1 MDDNTE
7 VIRGNDGSWNPL
19 GFGQAFSTPG
29 GSTQQYGFTNNY
41 APSPQAKAL
50 GTVIEILNDPRNSW
64 MGLGPM
70 AGVIKGPGWGAE
82 ALRRYKLMG
91 GTPET
96 LNHTL
101 KMRAMHPE
109 SRNEIVSNFRRGTDI
124 AAPGEDYQSRLL
136 GLPTGQ
142 ERTMNIAGSIYEQMD
157 RGGRP
162 NTRFGSG
169 PAQDITMHRPGE
181 PNMESASAAN
191 AAYGAV
197 SRQVARMLDT
207 PGFQFSRAQDLPRV
221 TQRDYNTQFP
231 QFTERHPGTPAA
243 EVRAQMRR
251 DLGLDRTLD
260 TGTASRRASDLVPG
274 AGATRRQW
282 PDNRPAYGGPERRA
296 RPSREEE
303 LAREALD
310 PIPPD
315 VERLFQD
322 WQRDERDLTQAELRR
337 LRDHFGPSFPD

>member
-207 PGFQFSRAQDLPRV
+207 PGFQFSKAQDLPV
-221 TQRDYNTQFP
+221 VPMEHTF
-231 QFTERHPGTPAA
+231 
-243 EVRAQMRR
+243 
-251 DLGLDRTLD
+251 D